1 MIYPQN
7 FEQKIGFDQIRQLL
21 KEKCLSTLG
30 EERVTDMVFSD
41 RFNEVEERLDQL
53 QNSYVYFKKKTIFR
67 HNIFLMYVRP

>member
-30 EERVTDMVFSD
+30 EERVMDMAFSD
-41 RFNEVEERLDQL
+41 HFGEVEERLDQ
-53 QNSYVYFKKKTIFR
+53 VT
-67 HNIFLMYVRP
+67 